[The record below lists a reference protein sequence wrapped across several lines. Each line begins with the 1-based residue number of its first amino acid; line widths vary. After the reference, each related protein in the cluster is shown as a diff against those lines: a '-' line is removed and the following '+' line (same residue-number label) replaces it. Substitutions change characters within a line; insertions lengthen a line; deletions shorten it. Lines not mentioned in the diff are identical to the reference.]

1 MRIIIIIMA
10 VCTAQLIQAQLQSP
24 SDFFGYAPGKQFTP
38 HHRLVDYFEHV
49 AEESPLVT
57 VEEYGRTSEGRPLI
71 VAYITNQE
79 NQKSLDQYRRKNMQL
94 AGMDKSE
101 SLDVAAKSIVWL
113 SFSVH
118 GNEAAGSE
126 SSPSVIYDLVNP
138 NNTRTKAWLN
148 NTIVVIDPAVNP
160 DGYSRYTHW
169 HTRVASAEVNSNFDD
184 IEHQEPWPGGRTNH
198 YLFDL
203 NRDWAWQTQIESQQR
218 MKLYNQWLPHIHA
231 DLHEM
236 GHNSPYY
243 FAPAAKPYHEYITEW
258 QKDFQT
264 DIGKNHAKYFDKE
277 GWLYFT
283 KEVFDLLYP
292 SYGDTYPT
300 FSGGIG
306 MTYEQGGSGRGGRAV
321 KTNNGEVLT
330 LKDRI
335 NHHKTTALST
345 VEMGATHSDR
355 LISEFKKF
363 YSKAPAGKYR
373 AYIIKAGS
381 QPSKVEALSQ
391 LLYRQGIKYGTVSSD
406 RSGNGY
412 NYQTGTN
419 TSFVASPGDLVVS
432 AEQAKSVLTQV
443 LLDPESS
450 LEDSLTYDITA
461 WSLPYAY
468 GLEAYATTKVF
479 NADES
484 LSLLPE
490 QNKMKLNAAYAYI
503 IPADGLYSFKLAS
516 HLMEAGVTARVNH
529 EPVTFSGDTY
539 DRGSVIITRADNMS
553 IQAELLDIL
562 NTAIAD
568 QPATIV
574 KLNTG
579 FADSGKDLGS
589 SSMSLLQQPK
599 VLSIRGDRVSALSFG
614 QVRHY
619 FDQVIEYPL
628 TVVDISRLSQV
639 DLNDYNTIILPDG
652 YYSLS
657 DHLTTLASWV
667 SNGGKLIAIG
677 STTTRLADTDGF
689 GLVSEVE
696 EGQKEAI
703 KEENKLADLAARYNH
718 YSDAERESI
727 SSFVP
732 GAIIKL
738 HLDPTHPLSF
748 GLGDEYFSL
757 RTSSTHFPLQTDA
770 INVGRIPKD
779 PMIIGFIGSKV
790 RKRIKDTVAFA
801 VEEKGRGQIIYMVDN
816 PLFRG
821 FWINGQVLFSN
832 ALFLVN

>member
-1 MRIIIIIMA
+1 MRIIIIVVA
-10 VCTAQLIQAQLQSP
+10 VFAACVSQAQLLSP
-24 SDFFGYAPGKQFTP
+24 AEFFGYAPGDQFTP

-49 AEESPLVT
+49 AAESPLVT
-57 VEEYGRTSEGRPLI
+57 VEEYGRTSEGRPMI
-71 VAYITNQE
+71 VAYVTNQD
-79 NQKSLDQYRRKNMQL
+79 NQSSLDQYRRKNMQL
-94 AGMDKSE
+94 AGIDKSE
-101 SLDVAAKSIVWL
+101 TVDAAAKSIVWL

-126 SSPSVIYDLVNP
+126 SSPSVIYDLVDP
-138 NNTRTKAWLN
+138 NNSKTKAWLD
-148 NTIVVIDPAVNP
+148 NTIVIIDPAVNP

-169 HTRVASAEVNSNFDD
+169 YARVAGTHANANFDD

-264 DIGKNHAKYFDKE
+264 DIGKNHASYFDQE

-321 KTNNGEVLT
+321 ETNNGEVLT
-330 LKDRI
+330 LQDRI

-345 VEMGATHSDR
+345 VEMGARHSER

-363 YSKAPAGKYR
+363 YAKGPAGKYR
-373 AYIIKAGS
+373 SYIIKAGT
-381 QPSKVEALSQ
+381 QQSKIQALSE
-391 LLYRQGIKYGTVSSD
+391 LLDRQGIQYGTVSSD
-406 RSGNGY
+406 RSGSGY
-412 NYQTGTN
+412 NYQTGGT
-419 TSFVASPGDLVVS
+419 TSFQASPGDLVVS
-432 AEQAKSVLTQV
+432 ADQPKSVLTQV

-450 LEDSLTYDITA
+450 LEDSVTYDITA

-468 GLEAYATTKVF
+468 GLEAYATTGAFK
-479 NADES
+479 ADES
-484 LSLLPE
+484 LSFLPQ
-490 QNKMKLNAAYAYI
+490 QNKMKLRPAYAYI
-503 IPADGLYSFKLAS
+503 IPADGLSSVKLS
-516 HLMEAGVTARVNH
+516 GHLLNAGVTARTNR
-529 EPVTFSGDTY
+529 EPVTFSGRRF
-539 DRGSVIITRADNMS
+539 DRGSIIITRADNKS

-562 NTAIAD
+562 NK
-568 QPATIV
+568 ATEDHQAEIIR
-574 KLNTG
+574 LETG
-579 FADSGKDLGS
+579 FADDGKDLGS
-589 SSMSLLQQPK
+589 GSMALLQQPK
-599 VLSIRGDRVSALSFG
+599 VLTVMGERVSALSFG

-619 FDQVIEYPL
+619 FDQVIGYPL
-628 TVVDISRLSQV
+628 TVVDISRLSRINL
-639 DLNDYNTIILPDG
+639 DDYNTIILPDG
-652 YYSLS
+652 YYSISKHLESLS
-657 DHLTTLASWV
+657 SWV
-667 SNGGKLIAIG
+667 AGGGKLIAIG
-677 STTTRLADTDGF
+677 SMTTSLADTDSF
-689 GLVSEVE
+689 RLTSEVE
-696 EGQKEAI
+696 EGQKEAAE
-703 KEENKLADLAARYNH
+703 KENKMADLAARYNH

-732 GAIIKL
+732 GAIVKL
-738 HLDPTHPLSF
+738 KLDPTHPLSY
-748 GLGDEYFSL
+748 GLGEDYFSL
-757 RTSSTHFPLQTDA
+757 RTSSTHFPMQTDA
-770 INVGRIPKD
+770 VNVGRIPNE
-779 PMIIGFIGSKV
+779 PMTIGFIGSKV
-790 RKRIKDTVAFA
+790 KKRIKDTVVFA
-801 VEEKGRGQIIYMVDN
+801 VEEKGRGQVIYMVDN

-821 FWINGQVLFSN
+821 FWVNGQILFSN